1 MDKAVRIDKYLWAC
15 RIFKTRTQAAEACK
29 KAKVKI
35 NDVAVKA
42 SRETHIGETILV
54 ERDHLWQS
62 YRVIDLLETRVSAS
76 IAVKYI
82 ENLTPPEK
90 LEDHRIKMKL
100 QSENRPFGLGR
111 PTKKERRIIEKFKE
125 MKE

>member
-15 RIFKTRTQAAEACK
+15 RVFKTRTQAAEACK

-35 NDVAVKA
+35 NDMPVKA
-42 SRETHIGETILV
+42 SRELHGGETILV
-54 ERDHLWQS
+54 EREQLWLT
-62 YRVIDLLETRVSAS
+62 YRVLDMPESRVSAS
-76 IAVKYI
+76 LAVKYI

-100 QSENRPFGLGR
+100 RSENRPFGLGR